1 MGVDHGSVASF
12 DLTGALPSGRLAL
25 EASAGTGK
33 TYTVAALVTRLVAEE
48 GIEVSE
54 ILVTTFTRAAAQ
66 ELRDRIRRR
75 LIETA
80 EHLGDLAK
88 PTDDLLTA
96 FLRSG
101 SPAVQALRKARL
113 DGAVAAFDT
122 ATISTIHSLCQR
134 LLQMAGRP
142 VQLSAD
148 DMTADRIVAEVVND
162 HLVALGI
169 REGKKYDAKRMATTV
184 LYALGNPTAE
194 LWIPEGRTD
203 GKKPTKKEK
212 DVAEILPLI
221 RSCVRDAT
229 ERMAQRPGFDTLLRL
244 ATETVTNP
252 DHGDVR
258 DAIRRQFRI
267 AVVDE
272 AQDTD
277 PLQWELLEALYPPD
291 EEGRLIIVGDPKQ
304 SIYAFRGANVQA
316 YLAARA
322 AATQYSLDVNWR
334 SDEGVLTVLNALFRD
349 ASFGRDIAY
358 RVVQTAPGHEASRM
372 VGRTPAVDIICRV
385 EPPAAKVDGEVG
397 GADDVAAADEQAPG
411 PDVVHEVARSMWE
424 DVVHVVV
431 SLLSE
436 LRLRDDAGTDR
447 VLMPSDIAVL
457 VETNWIGTMI
467 VGALQAIGVPAVSR
481 GADSVLASD
490 AGTEWDALAR
500 ALVRPAS
507 QADARRVAIGWFGNQ
522 RHEDLLTAED
532 PAIRVMAEEPLI
544 AMQEELSEWAALLRK
559 RGVAALV
566 RQLLERD
573 STLQRMSARGA
584 GERNLADFQ
593 HVAEL
598 LHAETAQRGTSPED
612 LVAALDTLR
621 RLDKQN
627 ELVARR
633 TESDAAAVQVLTIH
647 SAKGLEF
654 PVVLVPA
661 SWDPPRGTARG
672 PAIFHPDPTRPERR
686 LDVSYAAGVKHGP
699 SYQAMQEDEFAEE
712 LRLLY
717 VAATRAK
724 HHLVLWLPIG
734 QSALASAA
742 SHAFGITEV
751 PASTSAFHQL
761 IAARDAR
768 VGPLLRVRTV
778 EEVCS
783 TETPEWEYDTT
794 EVDPASF
801 VTAPAPARVQQTFR
815 RLSFSKLVDGNQTD
829 EGMLGR
835 ASDEFLDA
843 GSPTRTDVGSDKLP
857 GTAAGRLATLP
868 AGAEFGSMLH
878 DILEAVDP
886 GSPMLAGEL
895 AAAVARLADTPALR
909 PRHADLTGGLE
920 AALRTPLGPIADG
933 LSLAKLPPRS
943 ILAELSFDLTLA
955 DGHRGIEASA
965 IGKLLLDHLPSTDPL
980 YRYAA
985 RLARP
990 IFRVPL
996 GGLLTGSI
1004 DAVIRLPGSPERIL
1018 IADYKSNRLDDG
1030 FHQAALQREMA
1041 HHHYPLQG
1049 LLYLA
1054 AIHRFLRWR
1063 TGEADPS
1070 ARIAGFAYL
1079 FLRGMI
1085 GPETTRGA
1093 DGTPDGVFAWTPPP
1107 GFVVVLSNLLA
1118 GEVAQ

>member
-1 MGVDHGSVASF
+1 MTVDQRNVASF

-48 GIEVSE
+48 GVDVSE

-88 PTDDLLTA
+88 PTDDLLTT
-96 FLRSG
+96 FLRRG
-101 SPAVQALRKARL
+101 SPSEQASRKARL
-113 DGAVAAFDT
+113 DRAVSAFDT

-142 VQLSAD
+142 VQLSPD

-169 REGKKYDAKRMATTV
+169 REGKKYDAKRIATTV

-221 RSCVRDAT
+221 RSCVGDAT

-244 ATETVTNP
+244 ATETIAHP

-258 DAIRRQFRI
+258 DAIRRQFRV

-277 PLQWELLEALYPPD
+277 PLQWRLLEALYPPD
-291 EEGRLIIVGDPKQ
+291 GEGRLVIVGDPKQ

-316 YLAARA
+316 YIAARA
-322 AATQYSLDVNWR
+322 PATQYSLDVNWR

-349 ASFGRDIAY
+349 ASFGRDIDY
-358 RVVQTAPGHEASRM
+358 RLVKTAPGHEESRM
-372 VGRTPAVDIICRV
+372 VGSTPAVDIICRV
-385 EPPAAKVDGEVG
+385 EPAPAEEEG
-397 GADDVAAADEQAPG
+397 GSADAMDATEEEAPIG
-411 PDVVHEVARSMWE
+411 DVVTHFVESMSN
-424 DVVHVVV
+424 DVTQVVV
-431 SLLSE
+431 SLLSD
-436 LRLRDDAGTDR
+436 LRLKDPQDSDR
-447 VLMPSDIAVL
+447 ALMPSDIAVL
-457 VETNWIGTMI
+457 VETNWEGAMI
-467 VGALQAIGVPAVSR
+467 VAKLLSLGVPAVSR

-532 PAIRVMAEEPLI
+532 PALRVMAEERLI
-544 AMQEELSEWAALLRK
+544 AIQEELSEWAALLRK

-566 RQLLERD
+566 RRLLERD
-573 STLQRMSARGA
+573 STLQRMSSYGH

-598 LHAETAQRGTSPED
+598 LHAETAQRGIAPED
-612 LVAALDTLR
+612 LVVALDTLR
-621 RLDKQN
+621 QLDKQN

-661 SWDPPRGTARG
+661 SWDPPKGTARG
-672 PAIFHPDPTRPERR
+672 PAVFHPDPTRPERR

-699 SYQAMQEDEFAEE
+699 SYQAMQADQFAEE
-712 LRLLY
+712 FRLLY

-724 HHLVLWLPIG
+724 HHLVLWLPMG
-734 QSALASAA
+734 ETALASAA

-751 PASTSAFHQL
+751 PDSTAALHQL
-761 IAARDAR
+761 FTARDAR

-778 EEVCS
+778 EEVCA
-783 TETPEWEYDTT
+783 TETPEWEYDAA
-794 EVDPASF
+794 EVNLDAL
-801 VTAPAPARVQQTFR
+801 VTAPAPARVRQTFR
-815 RLSFSKLVDGNQTD
+815 RLSFSELVKGSQP
-829 EGMLGR
+829 EGGMVGR

-843 GSPTRTDVGSDKLP
+843 GAPARNDVAADAAG
-857 GTAAGRLATLP
+857 GTSAGRLATLP

-878 DILEAVDP
+878 DILEVVDP
-886 GSPMLAGEL
+886 GSPMLAEEL
-895 AAAVARLADTPALR
+895 AAAVARSADTPALR
-909 PRHADLTGGLE
+909 PRHADLVGGLD
-920 AALRTPLGPIADG
+920 AALRTPLGPIANG
-933 LSLAKLPPRS
+933 LSLAELPPRS

-955 DGHRGIEASA
+955 DRDRGIEASA

-980 YRYAA
+980 HRYAA

-1004 DAVIRLPGSPERIL
+1004 DAVIRLPETPERIL
-1018 IADYKSNRLDDG
+1018 IADYKSNRLDSG
-1030 FHQAALQREMA
+1030 FHQTALQREMS

-1079 FLRGMI
+1079 FLRGMV
-1085 GPETTRGA
+1085 GPDTTRGA

-1107 GFVVVLSNLLA
+1107 GFVGALSDLLA
-1118 GEVAQ
+1118 GEVAR